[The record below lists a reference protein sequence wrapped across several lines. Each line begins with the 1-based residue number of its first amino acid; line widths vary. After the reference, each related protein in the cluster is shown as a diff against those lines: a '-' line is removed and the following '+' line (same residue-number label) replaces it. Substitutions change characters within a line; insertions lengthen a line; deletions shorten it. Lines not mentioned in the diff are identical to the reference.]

1 MPEDDDIGN
10 LLMSRPHNPD
20 RDAVPIRLDLPPN
33 YAAALDGLAH
43 IDGSNR
49 KALCELA
56 VREYIDRRLKDFS
69 LVLKM
74 AGRNAVG
81 VDSGGDD

>member
-1 MPEDDDIGN
+1 MSDTSADPV
-10 LLMSRPHNPD
+10 LSRPSNPD
-20 RDAVPIRLDLPPN
+20 RDAVPIRLDLPTN

-56 VREYIDRRLKDFS
+56 VREYIDRRLHDITV
-69 LVLKM
+69 VLRM
-74 AGRNAVG
+74 AGRNPAVS
-81 VDSGGDD
+81 D

>member
-1 MPEDDDIGN
+1 MPDADDIES
-10 LLMSRPHNPD
+10 LLMSRAANPD
-20 RDAVPIRLDLPPN
+20 RDTVPIRLDLPPN

-69 LVLKM
+69 IVLRM
-74 AGRNAVG
+74 AGRNPAVS
-81 VDSGGDD
+81 DSGD

>member
-1 MPEDDDIGN
+1 MPDFDIDH
-10 LLMSRPHNPD
+10 LLTSRPSNPD
-20 RDAVPIRLDLPPN
+20 RDTVPIRLDMPPN

-74 AGRNAVG
+74 AGRNPVG
-81 VDSGGDD
+81 VDLGGGE